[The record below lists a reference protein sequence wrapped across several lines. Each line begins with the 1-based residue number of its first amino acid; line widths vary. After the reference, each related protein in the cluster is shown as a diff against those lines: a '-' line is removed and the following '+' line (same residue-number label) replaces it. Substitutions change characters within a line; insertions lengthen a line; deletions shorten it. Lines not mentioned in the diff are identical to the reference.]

1 MVQGLD
7 VNTGWWMRR
16 DKNGLGKLGYGGGVE
31 CRPHRPTSWR
41 RCFSD
46 DGPVLQDLVI
56 RVQSLGIEFR
66 VYSNQG
72 LEFKS

>member
-1 MVQGLD
+1 MVEGLD

-16 DKNGLGKLGYGGGVE
+16 DRNGPGKLGYGGGVG
-31 CRPHRPTSWR
+31 CRPHWPTSR
-41 RCFSD
+41 RRYFSD
-46 DGPVLQDLVI
+46 DGPVLQNLVI
-56 RVQSLGIEFR
+56 RVQSLGIEFW

>member
-7 VNTGWWMRR
+7 VNTRGWTHR
-16 DKNGLGKLGYGGGVE
+16 DRNGPGKLGYGGGVG
-31 CRPHRPTSWR
+31 CRPHRPTSRR

-46 DGPVLQDLVI
+46 DGPVLQNLVK
-56 RVQSLGIEFR
+56 RVQSLGIEFG